1 MHLPSC
7 RLANLRPL
15 LFCLLALTQT
25 RAYGIVPNPVPYGVN
40 LLVNGNAESGLSSST
55 GAPVAIP
62 GWTASPF
69 MTVIP
74 YGAPGGF
81 PTASDPGPPDRANQ
95 FFAGGNALASSA
107 TQDINVSGNAA
118 DINAG
123 RVTVDLSAWL
133 GGFVTDPDNAQLD
146 LTFLDGGAMTLGS
159 ITIGPVS
166 PADRGNATGLILRR
180 KTIVLPAGTVTLRAT
195 LTMTR
200 SSGAFNDGYADSLSV
215 VLRAPAVVTT
225 TADSGAGSLRAALA
239 AGNVITFDPGVF
251 AANTAP
257 HVISL
262 TSALPAMFSDITIT
276 GPGANR
282 LTVNHGLGA
291 DFGIFTV
298 DSGMSVTVGGQA
310 PRVTISGL
318 TIANGKVTSGDGSGG
333 IYNLTGAITVESCRL
348 TQNSAPAGGAIFC
361 AQGTRCDINNS
372 TIDANTVDT
381 DGAALYLYNAAGTL
395 HNTTV
400 SGNFSGS
407 ARSDIVAYGDG
418 TVATLELDSCTIVS
432 QHSIET
438 LTHHTSGVAQVFLGN
453 TILFSTS
460 DANNL
465 SSIGGEFIS
474 FDHNLSNRP
483 ESTTLNQPHD
493 RNSTDPTLGPLQDNG
508 GPTLTRAL
516 LPGSLAIDKGDTS
529 RTTDQRGAHRPF
541 DDPNSTNGGGN
552 DSDIG
557 AYEFQGVPPMLL
569 ANVSTRLRVETG
581 DNALIGGFIVTG
593 WQPKKVIIRAIG
605 PSLPLAGKLADPVLE
620 LHDSSGA
627 LIASNDNWRSSQE
640 AEIIATTIPPANDL
654 ESAIVATL
662 PANGAGYTAIVR
674 GTNNGTGIGVVEA
687 YDLDHAV
694 DSKLANI
701 STRGLVQTGDDVLIA
716 GTIVI
721 GPLSQGV
728 IIRAIG
734 PSLPFA
740 GKLADPT
747 MELRDANG
755 GLIRANDNWRTDQEA
770 IILQTGIPPSN
781 DLESAI
787 VANLPANGASYTA
800 IVRGAGGTT
809 GIAVVE
815 VYAITLTVQ

>member
-7 RLANLRPL
+7 RLAILKAL
-15 LFCLLALTQT
+15 SFCLLILIQAQ
-25 RAYGIVPNPVPYGVN
+25 AHAIVPGPVPYGMN

-62 GWTASPF
+62 GWTPSPF
-69 MTVIP
+69 ITVIP
-74 YGAPGGF
+74 YGAAGGF

-107 TQDINVSGNAA
+107 TQDIIVSGNAA

-123 RVTVDLSAWL
+123 KVTVDLSGWL
-133 GGFVTDPDNAQLD
+133 GGFATDPDNAQLD
-146 LTFLDGGAMTLGS
+146 LTFLDGGGMTLGS
-159 ITIGPVS
+159 ITIGPVT
-166 PADRGNATGLILRR
+166 PADRDSATGLLLRR
-180 KTIVLPAGTVTLRAT
+180 KTSALPINTATLRVT
-195 LTMTR
+195 LTMTK

-215 VLRAPAVVTT
+215 VLRAPTVVTN
-225 TADSGAGSLRAALA
+225 TADSGAGSLRAALV
-239 AGNVITFDPGVF
+239 AGNVITFDPDVF

-262 TSALPAMFSDITIT
+262 TSALPALFSDITIT

-282 LTVNHGLGA
+282 LTVSHGLAA
-291 DFGIFTV
+291 DFGIFAV
-298 DSGMSVTVGGQA
+298 DSGMTVAVGGQT

-318 TIANGKVTSGDGSGG
+318 TIANGKVTTGDGSGG
-333 IYNLTGAITVESCRL
+333 IYNHTGNLTVESCRL
-348 TQNSAPAGGAIFC
+348 TANSAPEGGAISC
-361 AQGTRCDINNS
+361 VQGTRCDMENS
-372 TIDANTVDT
+372 TIDANFSDSAS
-381 DGAALYLYNAAGTL
+381 AALYIYNATGIL
-395 HNTTV
+395 HNSTV
-400 SGNFSGS
+400 SGNFSPPTH
-407 ARSDIVAYGDG
+407 SDIVAYGDA
-418 TVATLELDSCTIVS
+418 TLATLEVDSCTIVS
-432 QHSIET
+432 NHSIQT
-438 LTHHTSGVAQVFLGN
+438 LTHHTNGVAQVFLGN
-453 TILFSTS
+453 TILFSTT

-465 SSIGGEFIS
+465 SSIGGS
-474 FDHNLSNRP
+474 FVSVDHNLSNRP

-493 RNSTDPTLGPLQDNG
+493 RNDTDPTLGPLQDNG
-508 GPTLTRAL
+508 GPTLTHAL

-529 RTTDQRGAHRPF
+529 RTTDQRGALRPF
-541 DDPNSTNGGGN
+541 DDPGSTNGGGDN
-552 DSDIG
+552 SDIG
-557 AYEFQGVPPMLL
+557 AYEFQGVPSMLL

-593 WQPKKVIIRAIG
+593 WQPKRVIIRAIG
-605 PSLPLAGKLADPVLE
+605 PSLILAGKLADPVLE

-627 LIASNDNWRSSQE
+627 LIASNDNWRSNQE

-662 PANGAGYTAIVR
+662 PANGAGYTAVVR
-674 GTNNGTGIGVVEA
+674 GANNGVGIGVVEA

-701 STRGLVQTGDDVLIA
+701 STRGLVGTGNNVMIA

-721 GPLSQGV
+721 GPQDQGV

-740 GKLADPT
+740 GTLADPT
-747 MELRDANG
+747 LDLRDANG
-755 GLIRANDNWRTDQEA
+755 GLVRANDNWRTDQEA
-770 IILQTGIPPSN
+770 FIIQTGIPPSN

-787 VANLPANGASYTA
+787 VALLPANGASYTA
-800 IVRGAGGTT
+800 IVRGTGDTT